1 MYKNGVRKFK
11 AANSVWTDT
20 NPGIVKHLKI
30 KWEFDGHTNN
40 KDVKEHTGDVIELPE
55 GSLASEQKNN
65 FIEVHVH
72 PTDTITTIKNKVSTK
87 TGIDVEKFK
96 LKFEGKDLSD
106 ESLTVADTKI
116 KAESVLNIVLKKITL
131 VVTTNDNKQIA
142 ISILTTEKIS
152 HLKSIISSKGG
163 IGLDR
168 FFLRLGD
175 GTDLQESMTLDEA
188 HITESSTI
196 LIIYYK
202 V

>member
-1 MYKNGVRKFK
+1 
-11 AANSVWTDT
+11 
-20 NPGIVKHLKI
+20 
-30 KWEFDGHTNN
+30 
-40 KDVKEHTGDVIELPE
+40 
-55 GSLASEQKNN
+55 
-65 FIEVHVH
+65 VHVH
-72 PTDTITTIKNKVSTK
+72 PTDTITVIKSKVSTK

-175 GTDLQESMTLDEA
+175 GTELQESMTLEEA
-188 HITESSTI
+188 HISESSTI